1 MGKYGGMFIVGVL
14 AVCVGFAISMQVS
27 LGQNLDQGGLVPI
40 VKITPY
46 QAELEKLQLE
56 KEQAIE
62 ELRVIEERLA
72 RIERE
77 NAEDDTLVAGLVA
90 DLERYK
96 MAAGV
101 LDVKGPGLIITI
113 EDPPPIEG
121 AEIDAYGDIMT
132 HFDLMLSLV
141 NRLKEAGAE
150 AISINGNR
158 LVNLTEMVLAGDN
171 VNINS
176 NPTASPYKVLV
187 IGDPDTME
195 SAVTI
200 KYGIISTMRDLYNLR
215 VLIERSDEL
224 AIARYNGSVTNF
236 RYAQPVATEAETDA
250 GQGVD

>member
-1 MGKYGGMFIVGVL
+1 MFVVGIL
-14 AVCVGFAISMQVS
+14 AVCVGFAISMQIS
-27 LGQNLDQGGLVPI
+27 LGQNPDQGGLVPI
-40 VKITPY
+40 GKVTPY
-46 QAELEKLQLE
+46 QVELEKLQIE
-56 KEQAIE
+56 KDMAIE
-62 ELRVIEERLA
+62 DLRVIEERLA
-72 RIERE
+72 RIEKE

-90 DLERYK
+90 DLDRYK

-113 EDPPPIEG
+113 EDPPPAEG
-121 AEIDAYGDIMT
+121 LEADIYGDIMT

-176 NPTASPYKVLV
+176 NPTASPYKLLV
-187 IGDPDTME
+187 IGDPDTIE
-195 SAVTI
+195 AAITI
-200 KYGIISTMRDLYNLR
+200 KFGIVNTMRDMYNLR
-215 VLIERSDEL
+215 VLIEKSEEL

-236 RYAQPVATEAETDA
+236 RYAQPVAAEQDA
-250 GQGVD
+250 GGNG

>member
-1 MGKYGGMFIVGVL
+1 MFVVGVL
-14 AVCVGFAISMQVS
+14 AVCVGFAISMQIS
-27 LGQNLDQGGLVPI
+27 LGQNPDQGGLVPI
-40 VKITPY
+40 GKVTPY

-56 KEQAIE
+56 KDQAME

-72 RIERE
+72 RIEKE

-90 DLERYK
+90 DLDRYK
-96 MAAGV
+96 LAAGV
-101 LDVKGPGLIITI
+101 LDVEGPGLIITVA
-113 EDPPPIEG
+113 DPPPIEG
-121 AEIDAYGDIMT
+121 AEVDVYGDIMT

-176 NPTASPYKVLV
+176 TPTAPPYTLLV

-195 SAVTI
+195 SAITI
-200 KYGIISTMRDLYNLR
+200 KFGVVSTMRDLYNLR
-215 VLIERSDEL
+215 VSIEKSEKIM
-224 AIARYNGSVTNF
+224 IARYNGSVTNF
-236 RYAQPVATEAETDA
+236 RYAQPVTAEAEQNAD
-250 GQGVD
+250 

>member
-1 MGKYGGMFIVGVL
+1 MRKYGGMFVVGVL

-27 LGQNLDQGGLVPI
+27 LGENLDQGGLVPI
-40 VKITPY
+40 VKVTPY

-56 KEQAIE
+56 KDRAIE

-72 RIERE
+72 RIEKE
-77 NAEDDTLVAGLVA
+77 NADDDTLVAGLVA
-90 DLERYK
+90 DLDRYK
-96 MAAGV
+96 LAAGV
-101 LDVKGPGLIITI
+101 LDVKGPGLVITI

-121 AEIDAYGDIMT
+121 AETDIYGDIMT

-176 NPTASPYKVLV
+176 NPTASPYTLLA
-187 IGDPDTME
+187 IGDPETMD
-195 SAVTI
+195 SAITI
-200 KYGIISTMRDLYNLR
+200 KFGIVSTMREMYNLR
-215 VLIERSDEL
+215 VSIEQSQEIT
-224 AIARYNGSVTNF
+224 IARYNGSVTNF
-236 RYAQPVATEAETDA
+236 RYAQPVDA
-250 GQGVD
+250 ALGAD

>member
-1 MGKYGGMFIVGVL
+1 
-14 AVCVGFAISMQVS
+14 
-27 LGQNLDQGGLVPI
+27 
-40 VKITPY
+40 
-46 QAELEKLQLE
+46 
-56 KEQAIE
+56 
-62 ELRVIEERLA
+62 VIEERLA
-72 RIERE
+72 RIEKE

-90 DLERYK
+90 DLDRYK

-101 LDVKGPGLIITI
+101 LDVRGPGLIITI
-113 EDPPPIEG
+113 EDPVPVEG

-200 KYGIISTMRDLYNLR
+200 KYGVISTMRDLYNLR
-215 VLIERSDEL
+215 VSIEKAEDIM
-224 AIARYNGSVTNF
+224 IARYNGSVTNF
-236 RYAQPVATEAETDA
+236 RYAQPVVTEAEQNTN
-250 GQGVD
+250 

>member
-1 MGKYGGMFIVGVL
+1 MKQYGGMLVVGVL
-14 AVCVGFAISMQVS
+14 AVCVGFAISMQIS
-27 LGQNLDQGGLVPI
+27 LGQNPDQGGLVPI
-40 VKITPY
+40 GKVTPY

-56 KEQAIE
+56 KDQAIE

-72 RIERE
+72 RIEME

-90 DLERYK
+90 DLDRYK

-121 AEIDAYGDIMT
+121 AETDAYGDIMT

-176 NPTASPYKVLV
+176 NPTASPYTLLV

-195 SAVTI
+195 SAITI
-200 KYGIISTMRDLYNLR
+200 KFGIVSTMRDMYSLR
-215 VLIERSDEL
+215 VSIEKSQEI

-236 RYAQPVATEAETDA
+236 RYAQPVTETGAS
-250 GQGVD
+250 

>member
-1 MGKYGGMFIVGVL
+1 MMGKYGGMFIVGVL
-14 AVCVGFAISMQVS
+14 AVCVGFAISMQIS
-27 LGQNLDQGGLVPI
+27 LGQNPDRGGLVP
-40 VKITPY
+40 VAKVTPY

-56 KEQAIE
+56 KDRAME

-72 RIERE
+72 LIEKE
-77 NAEDDTLVAGLVA
+77 NAEGDTLVAGLVA
-90 DLERYK
+90 DLDRYK

-121 AEIDAYGDIMT
+121 AEIDVYGDIMT

-176 NPTASPYKVLV
+176 NPTASPYKLLA
-187 IGDPDTME
+187 IGDPDTMD

-215 VLIERSDEL
+215 VSIEKSEE
-224 AIARYNGSVTNF
+224 ITVARYNGSVTNF
-236 RYAQPVATEAETDA
+236 RYAQPVVTEAGRNA
-250 GQGVD
+250 G

>member
-1 MGKYGGMFIVGVL
+1 MNKYGGMFVVGVL
-14 AVCVGFAISMQVS
+14 AVCVGFAISMQIS
-27 LGQNLDQGGLVPI
+27 LGQNPDQGGLVPI
-40 VKITPY
+40 GKVTPY

-56 KEQAIE
+56 KDGAIE

-72 RIERE
+72 RIEKE

-90 DLERYK
+90 DLDRYK

-101 LDVKGPGLIITI
+101 LDVKGPGLILTI

-121 AEIDAYGDIMT
+121 AEADVYGDIMT

-158 LVNLTEMVLAGDN
+158 LVNLTEMVLAGEN

-176 NPTASPYKVLV
+176 NPTASPYTLLV

-195 SAVTI
+195 SAITI
-200 KYGIISTMRDLYNLR
+200 KFGIVSTMRDMYNLR
-215 VLIERSDEL
+215 VSIEKSQE
-224 AIARYNGSVTNF
+224 ITVARYNGSVTNF
-236 RYAQPVATEAETDA
+236 RYAQPVTEADA
-250 GQGVD
+250 S

>member
-1 MGKYGGMFIVGVL
+1 
-14 AVCVGFAISMQVS
+14 
-27 LGQNLDQGGLVPI
+27 
-40 VKITPY
+40 
-46 QAELEKLQLE
+46 
-56 KEQAIE
+56 
-62 ELRVIEERLA
+62 LA
-72 RIERE
+72 RIEKE

-90 DLERYK
+90 DLDRYK

-113 EDPPPIEG
+113 EDPPPAEG
-121 AEIDAYGDIMT
+121 AEADIYGDIMT

-141 NRLKEAGAE
+141 NRLKESGAE

-176 NPTASPYKVLV
+176 NPTASPYKLLV

-195 SAVTI
+195 AAVTI
-200 KYGIISTMRDLYNLR
+200 NFGTISTMRDMYNLR
-215 VLIERSDEL
+215 VSIEKAEEL

-236 RYAQPVATEAETDA
+236 RYAQPVVTEQNA
-250 GQGVD
+250 GGNG